1 MAAEKAS
8 QEMVETPDDSKA
20 ESEQPVVDTE
30 KMQESKKI
38 KKVTVQE
45 PDKGL
50 EWYLIGADVNRLF
63 QVGFALYR
71 QSVLA

>member
-50 EWYLIGADVNRLF
+50 EWYLIGADVNSWVCSLQAVSF
-63 QVGFALYR
+63 GIISL
-71 QSVLA
+71 